1 LGFSKVAIAED
12 ACTPD
17 MAMYTRQTLDVNQT
31 LEALRA
37 QNLREI
43 HDYADSRNI
52 SYDTAMAWTVCN
64 GGCSQNLDK
73 KEGFR
78 WWGADRWYD
87 AGDCAALNKGL
98 MQLLEAATPKTGA
111 LVPDSGVLCWQGNF
125 DYMEKTL
132 AKAKRTSAGELFKN
146 ATVKATT
153 CKELGYDAPRDP
165 RDECW
170 TEATKCQRRD
180 TISEDMN
187 NWVAGPASLKV
198 NMPLNDKARG
208 YPEGTSL
215 DLYACQCERPGAVL
229 ERALY
234 FTLRGEL
241 VSSRY
246 TDEFCND
253 LNKRYLGN

>member
-215 DLYACQCERPGAVL
+215 DLYACQCERPGAAR

-234 FTLRGEL
+234 LTLRGEL